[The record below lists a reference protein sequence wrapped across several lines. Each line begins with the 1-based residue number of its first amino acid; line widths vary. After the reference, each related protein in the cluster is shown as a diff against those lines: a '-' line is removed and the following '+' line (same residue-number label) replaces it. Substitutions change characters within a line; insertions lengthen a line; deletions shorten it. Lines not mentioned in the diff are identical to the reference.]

1 MNLPAVTMTTS
12 LLNAPWAS
20 ILFSAAVQS
29 VFLLTGVLAVVG
41 CMRRSSAALRH
52 LVLFLGLASLAIL
65 PLLTRMLPRA
75 GVHLVEF
82 NLGPKLP
89 VPEIGEALP
98 SATAAKAH
106 DSQDKAGP
114 VSSVDVQ
121 PWRRWFEFRKDR
133 LAQTGILHWSLAQ
146 CLTAAWLA
154 GVVGSLVRPILGFL
168 SLRRLR
174 QEARVIDSGP
184 LAEMLLALS
193 RRLRFPRQLLLLT
206 HPNRRMPMTWGFR
219 RPKILIPLEAD
230 DWPVERQRVVLRH
243 ELAHAARGDFLVA
256 ITARLICAAYWFNPL
271 VWVVSRRL
279 DHEQEQACDDVVL
292 RDGAR
297 PDDYAEAVL
306 ELAADLPSG
315 GLEEAAAAMARPS
328 SIEGRL
334 VAILDQRRNRS
345 PLSALGVLATAAAI
359 VFAVIPVSL
368 VSWAQ
373 ENSAPAPAS
382 DRRAPDKHG
391 LIAWWRGDGNG
402 KDSTGNHDGTFPF
415 GIRYVGESPG
425 KAFDFSRSYA
435 IEHQL
440 QRVSVPDSSDFQ
452 LSEEMTLQAWV
463 YPLAYGGIILLRGDD
478 RPGYDTW
485 SVNLMTPG
493 YVNYSFNTADNHSAG
508 IRAPIQL
515 HQLQQM
521 TVTFNRGAMKLYIN
535 GVLLAEDVTDL
546 RPITVLDSKADPS
559 IGIGNAGGK
568 HYNMPFDG
576 MIADVRIY
584 NRALSETEIGESLK

>member
-1 MNLPAVTMTTS
+1 MNATS
-12 LLNAPWAS
+12 LFKAPWAP
-20 ILFSAAVQS
+20 ILVSAAIQS
-29 VFLLTGVLAVVG
+29 VFLLTGILAVVA

-65 PLLTRMLPRA
+65 PLLTRTLPRA
-75 GVHLVEF
+75 CVHLVEF
-82 NLGPKLP
+82 NLGAKLL
-89 VPEIGEALP
+89 VPEIGEALS

-106 DSQDKAGP
+106 DPQEKTGL
-114 VSSVDVQ
+114 VSSVDLQ

-133 LAQTGILHWSLAQ
+133 LAETASLPWSFAQ

-174 QEARVIDSGP
+174 REARVIDSGP

-206 HPNRRMPMTWGFR
+206 HPHRRMPMTWGFR
-219 RPKILIPLEAD
+219 RPKILVPLEAD

-243 ELAHAARGDFLVA
+243 ELAHAARGDFLIA

-292 RDGAR
+292 RDGAG

-306 ELAADLPSG
+306 ELAAGLPIA
-315 GLEEAAAAMARPS
+315 GLEEAATAMARPS
-328 SIEGRL
+328 GLEGRL
-334 VAILDQRRNRS
+334 LAILDPRRNRS
-345 PLSALGVLATAAAI
+345 PLSGLGALATALAI
-359 VFAVIPVSL
+359 VLAVVPVSL
-368 VSWAQ
+368 VSLAQ
-373 ENSAPAPAS
+373 DGAASAPAFSVKAANT
-382 DRRAPDKHG
+382 RG
-391 LIAWWRGDGNG
+391 LVAWWRGAGDG
-402 KDSTGNHDGTFPF
+402 KDSAGNHDGTFPF
-415 GIRYVGESPG
+415 GVRYVGGPTG

-435 IEHQL
+435 IEDQL
-440 QRVSVPDSSDFQ
+440 QRVSIPDSPDFQ

-463 YPLAYGGIILLRGDD
+463 YPLSYGGTILLRGDD

-485 SVNLMTPG
+485 SVNLMNPG
-493 YVNYSFNTADNHSAG
+493 FVNYSFNTADNQSAG

-515 HQLQQM
+515 HQLQQL
-521 TVTFNRGAMKLYIN
+521 TVTFDRGVMKLYIN
-535 GVLLAEDVTDL
+535 GVLLSEGTTDL
-546 RPITVLDSKADPS
+546 RPIAVLDPHENPA

-576 MIADVRIY
+576 IIADVRIY
-584 NRALSETEIGESLK
+584 NRALSEAEIGESLK